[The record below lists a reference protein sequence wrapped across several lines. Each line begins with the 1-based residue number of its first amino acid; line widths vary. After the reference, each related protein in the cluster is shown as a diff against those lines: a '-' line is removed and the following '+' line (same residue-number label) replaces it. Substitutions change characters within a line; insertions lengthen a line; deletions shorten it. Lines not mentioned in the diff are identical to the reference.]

1 MFDLFSE
8 QGLKFNRRGFLQG
21 GAVLIAGS
29 AVPGFGLGGAFAGS
43 ETKGGAGLTIAAR
56 RGVAELLEKGG
67 PKADIWGYDGLVPG
81 PVLRMRQGETLN
93 VRFVNELPQPSTI
106 HWHGVRIENAFD
118 GVAGLT
124 QEAVP
129 PGGTFDYRITAPD
142 AGTYWYHP
150 HNRSWE
156 QLARGL
162 YGVLIVEEPGEKSY
176 DREMLLVFDDW
187 RLGEDGK
194 LDEASFGNLH
204 DWSHQGVLGNVLT
217 TNGKPFWRETA
228 RPGERLRLRIV
239 NTANARIFALR
250 FAGLS
255 PRVIALDGQPVVPYA
270 LESESLTIA
279 PSQRIDLIVDVP
291 AAERVFVIEEISGR
305 PFAAGELSVSGASL
319 ERSRALGEDIALPQ
333 NPLNRSLSLGDALAV
348 DLLME
353 GGAMGGLR
361 QARLHGELKDIR
373 DLAGVGKVWAFNGVA
388 GDHGDQALFTAA
400 RGRTVT
406 MPIINDTNWPHA
418 IHIHGHHFKVMA
430 RDGKPVSADI
440 WHDTVLTDPGER
452 VDIAFVADNPGKWM
466 IHCHMLEHQAAGMSA
481 WFEVA

>member
-1 MFDLFSE
+1 M
-8 QGLKFNRRGFLQG
+8 KFNRRRFLQC
-21 GAVLIAGS
+21 GAAFFAG
-29 AVPGFGLGGAFAGS
+29 AGVPGFGLAASAISAASSANGDPM
-43 ETKGGAGLTIAAR
+43 TIVAR
-56 RGVAELLEKGG
+56 QGTAELLEDGG

-81 PVLRMRQGETLN
+81 PVLRMRQGETLP
-93 VRFVNELPQPSTI
+93 VRFVNQLPQPSTI
-106 HWHGVRIENAFD
+106 HWHGVRIDNAFD

-129 PGGTFDYRITAPD
+129 PGGTFDYRVTAPD

-162 YGVLIVEEPGEKSY
+162 YGVLIVEEAGEKAY

-204 DWSHQGVLGNVLT
+204 DWSHQGALGNVLT
-217 TNGKPFWRETA
+217 TNGQPLWRETA

-239 NTANARIFALR
+239 NTANARILALR
-250 FAGLS
+250 LAGLS
-255 PRVIALDGQPVVPYA
+255 PRVIALDGQPVAPYA
-270 LESESLTIA
+270 LDGESFTIA
-279 PSQRIDLIVDVP
+279 PSQRVDLIVDVP
-291 AAERVFVIEEISGR
+291 MAERLFSIEEVSSQ
-305 PFAAGELSVSGASL
+305 PFAAGELRVSGAPL
-319 ERSRALGEDIALPQ
+319 QRVHALPEDISLPA
-333 NPLNRSLSLGDALAV
+333 NPLNRALSLGDALAV

-361 QARLHGELKDIR
+361 QAMLHGEMKDIR
-373 DLAGVGKVWAFNGVA
+373 DLAREGKVWAFNGIV
-388 GDHGDQALFTAA
+388 GDHHDPALFAA
-400 RGRTVT
+400 RRGQTVT
-406 MPIINDTNWPHA
+406 MPLVNDTNWPHA
-418 IHIHGHHFKVMA
+418 IHIHGHHFKVMS
-430 RDGKPVSADI
+430 RDGKPVEADI

-452 VDIAFVADNPGKWM
+452 VEIAFVADNPGKWM